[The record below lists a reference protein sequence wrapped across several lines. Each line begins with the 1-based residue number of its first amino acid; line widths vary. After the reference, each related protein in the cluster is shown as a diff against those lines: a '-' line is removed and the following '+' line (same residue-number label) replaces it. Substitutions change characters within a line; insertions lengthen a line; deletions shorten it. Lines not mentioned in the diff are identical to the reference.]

1 MKAIFSFFS
10 AWFLLCGGPVLVHA
24 TPQDWSGTWES
35 KWRNGAAVLY
45 LHQEGSRLTG
55 QYPLLDGKIEGTVE
69 GRQARGSWRQRD
81 DKAGGFIFTL
91 SEDGRSF
98 TGRFDTGEWWTGR
111 LVSQQKS
118 PKMIHSDFSSP
129 REVLRTFLIAGG
141 ASVGGE
147 ISQLQTAS
155 GCLKLT
161 DADVQTLDPVEW
173 VRLMYQLL
181 DMTTLRLWDVPG
193 SDQPTALAAGNVEI
207 AFTQAGT
214 GESVSFQFIQTPEG
228 WRLVPLEEA
237 ELREALE
244 RLQLTRGE
252 RGEVQTEDKPFA
264 SARDTLR
271 TFMKTVGSDFPQH
284 QQMLMRTMDLSY
296 LGDTPRPQEAALLA
310 EYLKRVIDRV
320 GFVVFQEIPDDPFQE
335 APYLHFRH
343 PVDDV
348 ILARTGE
355 TDAGTPQ
362 WQFTAE
368 TMQSIREL
376 YLAVED
382 MPTTGFV
389 EMAPLRPW
397 TYFWMRQELRAHA
410 PWLLWRTGQV
420 ELWQWGALLLS
431 GVVCWLAS
439 MLISRL
445 ILALGRRSGTLGELL
460 AEKGAGRGFVRR
472 LRLVWI
478 GFFLYAVLGG
488 LGLPERLSVILGR
501 LSLSLGAAAL
511 MWVVIHVLN
520 LAGRLNAKNLE
531 NPERNHRGVLLSLTL
546 GVTRTLAILAGLL
559 WLADI
564 WTVPYSSMLA
574 GLGIGGIA
582 VALAT
587 QNTLQNVI
595 AGFTLFA
602 DRPLSVGDF
611 CKYDN
616 NLGTVERIGLRS
628 VRIRSLE
635 RSVVSIPT
643 AVFADMQL
651 ENLAVRDRFLL
662 RFSLGLRYETTGDQ
676 LRFVLAE
683 IRKMLVG
690 HPKIL
695 GDPARVRFDGF
706 GDYSLNVDIF
716 SYVSAVDWN
725 EYLAVKEDISFR
737 LMQIV
742 EAAGTGF
749 AFPSQTTY
757 LTRDSGLDTEKSES
771 AEREVGRWR
780 TLNKL
785 PAPDFSEED
794 LEQMEDRLDY
804 PPADSV
810 LRPRPDE
817 D

>member
-1 MKAIFSFFS
+1 MKVILSFISVGLF
-10 AWFLLCGGPVLVHA
+10 LCGGPVGVWA
-24 TPQDWSGTWES
+24 DPGEWSGTWES

-45 LHQEGSRLTG
+45 LHQEGESLTG
-55 QYPLLDGKIEGTVE
+55 QYPLLEGKIEGTVE
-69 GRQARGSWRQRD
+69 GRQARGTWRQRD

-111 LVSQQKS
+111 LVSRQNAPRS
-118 PKMIHSDFSSP
+118 TPVDFSSP

-141 ASVGGE
+141 ASVDGE
-147 ISQLQTAS
+147 ISQLRAAA
-155 GCLKLT
+155 GCLHLT
-161 DADVQTLDPVEW
+161 DSDVQALDPVEW

-181 DMTTLRLWDVPG
+181 DKTTLRLWDVPG
-193 SDQPTALAAGNVEI
+193 SDQPAALAEEVVEI
-207 AFTQAGT
+207 PFMQAGT
-214 GESVSFQFIQTPEG
+214 GESVLLRFIQTPEG
-228 WRLVPLEEA
+228 WRLVPLQETD
-237 ELREALE
+237 LREALD
-244 RLQLTRGE
+244 RLQLARRE
-252 RGEVQTEDKPFA
+252 RGEVQTGDRPFA

-271 TFMKTVGSDFPQH
+271 TFLQTVGSDFPQH
-284 QQMLMRTMDLSY
+284 QQMLIRTMDLSF
-296 LGDTPRPQEAALLA
+296 LGHSPRPQEAALLA

-320 GFVVFQEIPDDPFQE
+320 GFVVFQEIPDDPYQE
-335 APYLHFRH
+335 ASYLHFRH
-343 PVDDV
+343 PVGDV
-348 ILARTGE
+348 MLARTGE
-355 TDAGTPQ
+355 TEAGTPQ

-382 MPTTGFV
+382 MPTAGFV
-389 EMAPLRPW
+389 EPPPLRPW
-397 TYFWMRQELRAHA
+397 TYFWMRQQLRAHA

-420 ELWQWGALLLS
+420 ELWQWAALLLS

-439 MLISRL
+439 MLISRVL
-445 ILALGRRSGTLGELL
+445 LLLGRRSETLGELL
-460 AEKGAGRGFVRR
+460 EDKGAGRGFVRR
-472 LRLVWI
+472 LRLVWT
-478 GFFLYAVLGG
+478 GFFLYVVLGA
-488 LGLPERLSVILGR
+488 LGLPERLSVMLGR
-501 LSLSLGAAAL
+501 MSLSLGTAAL

-520 LAGRLNAKNLE
+520 LAGRLNIKNLE
-531 NPERNHRGVLLSLTL
+531 NPERNHQGVLISLTL
-546 GVTRTLAILAGLL
+546 GVIRTLAILAGLL

-564 WTVPYSSMLA
+564 WAVPYSSMLA

-706 GDYSLNVDIF
+706 GNYSLNVDIF

-780 TLNKL
+780 TLKKL

-810 LRPRPDE
+810 LRPRADE